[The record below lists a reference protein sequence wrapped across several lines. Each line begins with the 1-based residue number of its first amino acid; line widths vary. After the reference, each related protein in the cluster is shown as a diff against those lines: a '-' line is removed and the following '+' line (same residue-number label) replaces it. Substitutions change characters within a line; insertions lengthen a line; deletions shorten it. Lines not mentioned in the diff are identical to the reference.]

1 MQQVIN
7 PCVRC
12 GKPRIDAKSWKEDVG
27 KSLVLFTNSICPD
40 ASCQK
45 IVESE
50 IEERR
55 LRKEAIMNKNK
66 QSFSSNKQS
75 FSSNKQSFSSNKNLS
90 SAQNLDSRS
99 TRIKQSLR
107 SSASPAGLKK
117 IPVVSS

>member
-12 GKPRIDAKSWKEDVG
+12 GKPRIDAKSWKEYVG

-75 FSSNKQSFSSNKNLS
+75 FSSNKNLS

>member
-12 GKPRIDAKSWKEDVG
+12 GKPRIDAKSWKEYVG

-66 QSFSSNKQS
+66 QSFSSNK
-75 FSSNKQSFSSNKNLS
+75 NLS